1 MLKFKNKLSK
11 QVTKYLLTIILMV
24 IVTIVALI
32 YVLKD
37 DPRAVFT
44 YLGNAKFSYVCIML
58 ALEVAAILIEGL
70 VLTILSRLYL
80 KKYHWY
86 QGTLNGLIGSFFSAI
101 TPFSSGGQFAQVYTF
116 SKQGVKAVHSASI
129 LVMLFIVSQTIIVL
143 YGLFAMIFGYQT
155 TILKMQNINFFG
167 ISFSPIVFSII
178 GFTMNVVTLFGLFL
192 LAYLR
197 PLHHFILTTGINIAS
212 KLHLVKDKNR
222 ERTKIA
228 AYIATFRIEL
238 TRLFKNIWVLL
249 ITLLLEI
256 AKFTCM
262 YSLPYFAGASLGVNM
277 DNVYFQSLWS
287 NSYLN
292 MIVAF
297 IPLPGGSGVYE
308 TSFQLLYASIFNDN
322 QITSAA
328 NLLSRGISF
337 YFTLFVGLIVFLGY
351 QASPKKIAAKYDLQ
365 KTFVDLRIISM
376 ATNELPVLKE
386 NDREINYTTNS
397 KNIGPFKIKPIDE
410 KTAKKEALIY
420 YSTSQLMDS
429 FKEINKLLEDSNIEK
444 DDSPTSIN
452 SKNQLK
458 NVYLDVK
465 SIEERRDNENKK
477 DTEIELAIKKDLEA
491 LINEEKKKKER
502 KMRSLLK
509 RKNKKWEL
517 LYFLILIHLK

>member
-1 MLKFKNKLSK
+1 
-11 QVTKYLLTIILMV
+11 
-24 IVTIVALI
+24 
-32 YVLKD
+32 
-37 DPRAVFT
+37 
-44 YLGNAKFSYVCIML
+44 
-58 ALEVAAILIEGL
+58 
-70 VLTILSRLYL
+70 
-80 KKYHWY
+80 
-86 QGTLNGLIGSFFSAI
+86 
-101 TPFSSGGQFAQVYTF
+101 
-116 SKQGVKAVHSASI
+116 
-129 LVMLFIVSQTIIVL
+129 
-143 YGLFAMIFGYQT
+143 
-155 TILKMQNINFFG
+155 
-167 ISFSPIVFSII
+167 
-178 GFTMNVVTLFGLFL
+178 
-192 LAYLR
+192 
-197 PLHHFILTTGINIAS
+197 
-212 KLHLVKDKNR
+212 
-222 ERTKIA
+222 
-228 AYIATFRIEL
+228 
-238 TRLFKNIWVLL
+238 
-249 ITLLLEI
+249 
-256 AKFTCM
+256 M

-444 DDSPTSIN
+444 DESPTSIN

-502 KMRSLLK
+502 KMRNLLK
-509 RKNKKWEL
+509 RKNKK
-517 LYFLILIHLK
+517 

>member
-277 DNVYFQSLWS
+277 DNV
-287 NSYLN
+287 
-292 MIVAF
+292 
-297 IPLPGGSGVYE
+297 
-308 TSFQLLYASIFNDN
+308 
-322 QITSAA
+322 
-328 NLLSRGISF
+328 
-337 YFTLFVGLIVFLGY
+337 
-351 QASPKKIAAKYDLQ
+351 
-365 KTFVDLRIISM
+365 
-376 ATNELPVLKE
+376 
-386 NDREINYTTNS
+386 
-397 KNIGPFKIKPIDE
+397 
-410 KTAKKEALIY
+410 
-420 YSTSQLMDS
+420 
-429 FKEINKLLEDSNIEK
+429 
-444 DDSPTSIN
+444 
-452 SKNQLK
+452 
-458 NVYLDVK
+458 
-465 SIEERRDNENKK
+465 
-477 DTEIELAIKKDLEA
+477 
-491 LINEEKKKKER
+491 
-502 KMRSLLK
+502 
-509 RKNKKWEL
+509 
-517 LYFLILIHLK
+517 